1 MLFMRKLTERWN
13 KSFMK
18 NLYENLIERI
28 KEEKSQKK
36 MNINDKKYTKTLN
49 AF

>member
-1 MLFMRKLTERWN
+1 MLFMRKSIERRN
-13 KSFMK
+13 KNFMK

-36 MNINDKKYTKTLN
+36 MNINNSKYKKT
-49 AF
+49 